1 MPTLPTLN
9 LLLTRRFYSMVDY
22 FSTICKSSASDC
34 QRSVQIGSLTT
45 YDMIRIAYIDD
56 TSGVFASV
64 EFQK

>member
-1 MPTLPTLN
+1 
-9 LLLTRRFYSMVDY
+9 MVDY